1 MHVHVHVLVLVH
13 VHVHVLPSLCC
24 QHVLP
29 SLCCHRVWSGLKT
42 VLVAGLQASPLRS
55 LLIYKLRARCWL
67 LVYNHL
73 VSVHELVARL
83 TASRF
88 VAWRMACLALPETS
102 SLARPTPL
110 VSFVSLCSLSLALDN
125 VNSCL
130 SWATKAER
138 DAGHVLILGSTSSNA
153 HALIGYSS
161 DFPRPPTSLDLSSIL
176 P

>member
-1 MHVHVHVLVLVH
+1 MCMCMCLCLCMCMCMHCLLFAASMYSLLIAAIACGLVSRLCSLLVYKR
-13 VHVHVLPSLCC
+13 LYCARCS
-24 QHVLP
+24 
-29 SLCCHRVWSGLKT
+29 STSSE
-42 VLVAGLQASPLRS
+42 LVAGCSSTTVSS
-55 LLIYKLRARCWL
+55 LCMSSL
-67 LVYNHL
+67 LVYKRL
-73 VSVHELVARL
+73 VSWHG
-83 TASRF
+83 
-88 VAWRMACLALPETS
+88 AWHA
-102 SLARPTPL
+102 TPL